1 VTGSPT
7 EPKRLCHGYTNA
19 TTVEGRRVVKR
30 YLGPDA
36 PERRSREVRAP
47 TLLAG
52 RFPVPPLIESDES
65 QVVLAFVPGVH
76 GQEILEERPEEI
88 LFEVGRAG
96 RTLHELDLRAA
107 YEGADGSVLLH
118 GDFGPQNMLFD
129 EGTLQMQALVDW
141 EFTHAGDPV
150 EDLAWAEW
158 IVRTHHPHLAKALDA
173 LFAGYGHRPTWQ
185 RRQNAMLDKC
195 RWALDVVRRWS
206 ATINATSVAMWE
218 QRLEATARFRE

>member
-1 VTGSPT
+1 M
-7 EPKRLCHGYTNA
+7 
-19 TTVEGRRVVKR
+19 
-30 YLGPDA
+30 
-36 PERRSREVRAP
+36 
-47 TLLAG
+47 
-52 RFPVPPLIESDES
+52 
-65 QVVLAFVPGVH
+65 
-76 GQEILEERPEEI
+76 
-88 LFEVGRAG
+88 
-96 RTLHELDLRAA
+96 
-107 YEGADGSVLLH
+107 LLH

-129 EGTLQMQALVDW
+129 EGTLHMQALVDW